1 MTEPI
6 GEILESSTTEYV
18 IGCHRLFNAPAFGS
32 LVRARTRDPEQWVYG
47 LVYNVV
53 TGSEPP
59 GASAAILGRGDV
71 RDERIYQEHPELVE
85 MMCTR
90 INALVVG
97 FTQGPQVFQYLPPQP
112 PPLHYSVYACDA
124 AEVTAF
130 TQELDYFRTV
140 LGAKT
145 LPTDELLA
153 ANIRL
158 AAAARGDDVAFIVR
172 AGRELARLLADE
184 YERLTAILRRI
195 RPAAPVGRLAS
206 L

>member
-1 MTEPI
+1 MAEPI
-6 GEILESSTTEYV
+6 GEVLESSTTEYIV
-18 IGCHRLFNAPAFGS
+18 GCHHLFNAPAFGS
-32 LVRARTRDPEQWVYG
+32 LVRARTRDPELWVYG

-59 GASAAILGRGDV
+59 GASAAVLGRDGV
-71 RDERIYQEHPELVE
+71 RDERIYQEHPELAE

-90 INALVVG
+90 ISALVVG
-97 FTQGPQVFQYLPPQP
+97 FTQGPRVYHYLPPQP

-124 AEVTAF
+124 PQVVAF

-140 LGAKT
+140 LGAKN

-158 AAAARGDDVAFIVR
+158 AASARGGDTTFVVR

-184 YERLTAILRRI
+184 YERLAAILRRI
-195 RPAAPVGRLAS
+195 RPTDSLADGGP
-206 L
+206 